1 MIWSEDRGK
10 AGLILIKEKKINVLA
25 RLLLLRPFIQMCWW
39 PSTKTDVLSLRPIAA
54 SEPVRFNWTHLFSN
68 SWISDLSPLKS
79 CYHLLVL
86 SLSVQVLRVSMSVP
100 SSASLLPVLHACL
113 IGHTLLQGKAV
124 HLQEVFHVLNLN
136 GKSLFPE
143 SLQLSLVMGPGR
155 RLIKPLVRVVSVDS
169 TADALAV
176 CHRQHL
182 AAAAAA
188 AALPNTAWRCRFGN
202 L

>member
-1 MIWSEDRGK
+1 M
-10 AGLILIKEKKINVLA
+10 KEKKKVNVLTH
-25 RLLLLRPFIQMCWW
+25 LLLLRPFIQMCWCHQQ
-39 PSTKTDVLSLRPIAA
+39 TDVLSLRPIAT
-54 SEPVRFNWTHLFSN
+54 SEPVRFNWTHLFCT
-68 SWISDLSPLKS
+68 SWISDLSPPKS
-79 CYHLLVL
+79 CYHLLGL
-86 SLSVQVLRVSMSVP
+86 CLSVQVLRVSMPVP

-143 SLQLSLVMGPGR
+143 SLQLSLVMGPR
-155 RLIKPLVRVVSVDS
+155 WRLIKPLVRVVSVDS